1 MRIIFPALVFFLF
14 AASAFA
20 ADAVPD
26 GEYAVKISPL
36 PSNKLKGT
44 TQAYD
49 DVVTIKGGKMTTK
62 VSTQYGFPDGPCT
75 MKTENGRK
83 LIVAEM
89 KDDKHGSNL
98 FTLEVRGKAVAG
110 TLKWSKIGEDGK
122 PKQADYTVTS
132 AAK

>member
-1 MRIIFPALVFFLF
+1 MRIILAAMVFVLLSTASF
-14 AASAFA
+14 AG
-20 ADAVPD
+20 DAVQD
-26 GEYAVKISPL
+26 GEWAVQIKPSPA
-36 PSNKLKGT
+36 NKLKGT
-44 TQAYD
+44 TQQYD

-62 VSTQYGFPDGPCT
+62 VSSQYAFPEGPCT
-75 MKTENGRK
+75 MKTENGHK

-98 FTLEVRGKAVAG
+98 FTLEVKGKAVAG

-122 PKQADYTVTS
+122 PKQADYTVTG

>member
-1 MRIIFPALVFFLF
+1 MRNILV
-14 AASAFA
+14 AAIVVVLSAGGYA

-26 GEYAVKISPL
+26 GEWAVQIKPN
-36 PSNKLKGT
+36 PANKLKGT
-44 TQAYD
+44 TQPYD

-62 VSTQYGFPDGPCT
+62 VSAQYGFPEGPCT
-75 MKTENGRK
+75 IKTENGHK

-98 FTLEVRGKAVAG
+98 FTLEVKGKAVAG
-110 TLKWSKIGEDGK
+110 TLKWSKVGEDGK
-122 PKQADYTVTS
+122 PKQADYTVTG

>member
-1 MRIIFPALVFFLF
+1 MRIILS
-14 AASAFA
+14 ASVLMLLTASVFA

-26 GEYAVKISPL
+26 GEWAVEIKPNAT
-36 PSNKLKGT
+36 NKLKGT
-44 TQAYD
+44 TQQYD
-49 DVVTIKGGKMTTK
+49 DVITIKGGRMTTK

-75 MKTENGRK
+75 LKTEGGAK
-83 LIVAEM
+83 LIVCEL

-98 FTLEVRGKAVAG
+98 FTLQVKGKAVAG

-122 PKQADYTVTS
+122 PKQADYAVTG